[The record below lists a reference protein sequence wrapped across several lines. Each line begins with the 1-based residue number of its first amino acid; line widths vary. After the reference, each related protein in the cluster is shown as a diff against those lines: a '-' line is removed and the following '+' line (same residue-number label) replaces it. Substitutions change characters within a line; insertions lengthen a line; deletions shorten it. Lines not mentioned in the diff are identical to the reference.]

1 VFRCIVVLTILI
13 SLMAVI
19 PCLAANETISAND
32 LTYIAD
38 PQYPPGTYL
47 EGGMLKGIY
56 VDMLETMW
64 ERMGVDL
71 NRSDIKLMPWTE
83 GYNMTL
89 EDNNTVLLGTTRIPE
104 REHLFKWVGPAV
116 PGKYSRWV
124 LLAKSKENITITT
137 PDDLKKYKLGT
148 VKDTIGVQLL
158 QRQGINDEVQGNTA
172 TAVIE
177 MLKNGTIDGMVTDET
192 TAIWLLR
199 QLGENVSDYKVV
211 YDLQQGNSS
220 DVYYAFNNNTSDSIV
235 QSFQQALD
243 YLKSNKDA
251 NGVSDYD
258 KILSKYIPL
267 Q

>member
-19 PCLAANETISAND
+19 PCLADNEAVSAKD

-38 PQYPPGTYL
+38 PQFPPGSYP
-47 EGGMLKGIY
+47 EGGMLKGIW
-56 VDMLETMW
+56 VDMLEKMW

-83 GYNMTL
+83 GYKMTL
-89 EDNNTVLLGTTRIPE
+89 EDNNTVLLGAARIPE
-104 REHLFKWVGPAV
+104 RENLFKWVGPAV
-116 PGKYSRWV
+116 SGKYVRWV
-124 LLAKSKENITITT
+124 LLAKSKNNITIAT

-158 QRQGINDEVQGNTA
+158 QRQGINNEVQGNTLP
-172 TAVIE
+172 AVIE
-177 MLKNGTIDGMVTDET
+177 MLKNGTIDGMVTDEII
-192 TAIWLLR
+192 AFWLLN
-199 QLGENVSDYKVV
+199 QSGENVSDYKVV
-211 YDLQQGNSS
+211 YDLQQGKSY
-220 DVYYAFNNNTSDSIV
+220 DIYYAFNNHTSDSIV